1 MMWSKLKK
9 LGAVTLAALCMAGLT
24 GCGKSNGGGGVK
36 QNTAKFTTRQIKML
50 VPWNAGGSADIAVR
64 TLQPYLEKEMGTK
77 ITVVNMPGAN
87 GWIAWNELLKA
98 KPDGYTIAQ
107 MNLPTVYAGWM
118 DPQQKRN
125 ASLDSFM
132 FVANEVTDTDC
143 LVVKANDDRF
153 KDLKGFLE
161 YAKTHEILSG
171 DNGVGTN
178 THLLEVNLTNNFKD
192 LKLKQ
197 VHQTGWANNYSAL
210 LGGHIDVSWGGVGN
224 VLQGYKDGEVRVLCT
239 FADKRSSL
247 MPDVPTFNEL
257 MPGYN
262 ITSPS
267 DRGFALPKGVDPA
280 IYKRWVEAMDK
291 AIHNEEFQK
300 KMAALGQNINYIGGD
315 EYTAYAKKE
324 EGNMK
329 KFADVLGWNK

>member
-1 MMWSKLKK
+1 MWSKLKK
-9 LGAVTLAALCMAGLT
+9 MGAVTLAALCMAGLT
-24 GCGKSNGGGGVK
+24 GCGKSGGGTK
-36 QNTAKFTTRQIKML
+36 QSAAKFPTRQVKML

-64 TLQPYLEKEMGTK
+64 TLQPYLEKELGTK

-87 GWIAWNELLKA
+87 GWIAWNELLKS

-132 FVANEVTDTDC
+132 MVANEVTDTDC

-178 THLLEVNLTNNFKD
+178 THLLEVNLSNNFKD

-239 FADKRSSL
+239 FADKRSKL

-291 AIHNEEFQK
+291 AIHNEEFQQ
-300 KMAALGQNINYIGGD
+300 KMAALGQNINYMGGD
-315 EYTAYAKKE
+315 EYTAYAKTE

>member
-36 QNTAKFTTRQIKML
+36 QNTAKFPTRQIKML

-224 VLQGYKDGEVRVLCT
+224 VLQGYKDREVRVLCT